1 MRETFRYS
9 IFAGLLTLALFFAP
23 FDFISNAQNVDQEIN
38 EIASALDDNQNR
50 VLDDSEIL
58 NAIQMWILGEA
69 LPDGETISDESIL
82 SLVQLWITGASIR
95 PPLMGDDFGDDA
107 PLACTEDTGT
117 LVAKW
122 GSLGSGTGEL
132 NSPHGVALDS
142 SGNVYVVDTG
152 NHRIVKYGA
161 NGENPVYAGSFGAGN
176 DQLDSPT
183 GIALDSD
190 GNIYVSDSGNHRIVK
205 YDSEAENPLYIGE
218 LGTGDDQFNSPQG
231 LAVDSDG
238 NLYVAD
244 TFNNRILKFDVNG
257 DFLAKWES
265 ADGESDR
272 LNGPNGLALDSDGH
286 IYVADTFNDRIV
298 KFNSNGTFRE
308 KWGQGYDEDGDKCEG
323 RGDRRRECE
332 DDDQPDFNNPTSIAI
347 DSLHGMMYV
356 VDSFRDS
363 VQKFDLDDFEDF
375 STDWGYSGSGDGE
388 FDAPFGMALDSMG
401 YIYVVDTGNHR
412 IQKFCG

>member
-1 MRETFRYS
+1 MRETFRYT
-9 IFAGLLTLALFFAP
+9 IFAGLLTLALFLAP
-23 FDFISNAQNVDQEIN
+23 FDFISNAQNIDQETN
-38 EIASALDDNQNR
+38 EIASALDENQNR

-58 NAIQMWILGEA
+58 NAIQLWILGEA
-69 LPDGETISDESIL
+69 LADGETISDESIL
-82 SLVQLWITGASIR
+82 SLVQMWITGTSIR

-107 PLACTEDTGT
+107 PLACTEDTDT
-117 LVAKW
+117 LIAKW

-132 NSPHGVALDS
+132 DSPHDVALDS
-142 SGNVYVVDTG
+142 NGNVYVVDTG
-152 NHRIVKYGA
+152 NHRIVKYGS
-161 NGENPVYAGSFGAGN
+161 NGENPLYAGSFGAGN

-231 LAVDSDG
+231 LVVDSDR

-244 TFNNRILKFDVNG
+244 TDNNRILKFDANG

-265 ADGESDR
+265 ADGESDS
-272 LNGPNGLALDSDGH
+272 LDKPTGLVLDSEENV
-286 IYVADTFNDRIV
+286 YVADTYNDRIL
-298 KFNSNGTFRE
+298 KFHADGTFRE
-308 KWGQGYDEDGDKCEG
+308 KWGQGYDED
-323 RGDRRRECE
+323 ECE
-332 DDDQPDFNNPTSIAI
+332 DGPPRGRECRNDRDDDEQPDFNNPTSIAI
-347 DSLHGMMYV
+347 SNYMMYV
-356 VDSFRDS
+356 VDSNRDR

-375 STDWGYSGSGDGE
+375 STDWGDFGSGDGE

-401 YIYVVDTGNHR
+401 YIYVADTGNHR